1 MLPRL
6 HTFPRCPLMWIQVQ
20 RNLFFFLNLVRTVY
34 PSLLFPSL
42 SRNVLVSVSPRPSP
56 SLFPSL
62 PFISSS
68 SLSTL
73 DAGGKRSSRGRWPA
87 SRPRHSPAAPRVA
100 VVRHRESSTCP
111 SSSLLLPFLPNS
123 KYQRAEEGEALSDLS
138 VAKVTFLSAARQFDG
153 LHCRKAFDALSSVFC
168 NAVRKEL
175 I

>member
-1 MLPRL
+1 MPVHLNSGTEEP
-6 HTFPRCPLMWIQVQ
+6 
-20 RNLFFFLNLVRTVY
+20 FLSPARTVY
-34 PSLLFPSL
+34 PFLLFPSL
-42 SRNVLVSVSPRPSP
+42 SSNVMVSVSPRPSP

-111 SSSLLLPFLPNS
+111 ALLFFSPSCPTLKN
-123 KYQRAEEGEALSDLS
+123 QRAEEGEASSDLS

-153 LHCRKAFDALSSVFC
+153 LHCRKAFEALSSVFC
-168 NAVRKEL
+168 NAVCKEL

>member
-20 RNLFFFLNLVRTVY
+20 RNLLFLSLVRTVY

-42 SRNVLVSVSPRPSP
+42 SSNVLVSVSPRPSP

-111 SSSLLLPFLPNS
+111 ALLFFSPSCPTPNTSEQRRERHCLIAQSQRLHFYLPRDSLTVSIAEKLLML
-123 KYQRAEEGEALSDLS
+123 
-138 VAKVTFLSAARQFDG
+138 
-153 LHCRKAFDALSSVFC
+153 
-168 NAVRKEL
+168 
-175 I
+175 